1 MFNDRILRVVYIE
14 SALSERKIYDTF
26 AACGKIQAI
35 HASDSYFLEFAYEF
49 SMRQALSMNVPG
61 TTVAAVASSP
71 ALITRFNDILP
82 PARSTLPLFF
92 PSPSPGPSPVPSTSS
107 SAQPAPTT
115 REPGRSAQPRE
126 PLVLPERPSYDQK
139 IGKRVTAKRQASR
152 LTQVHTGPS
161 SSISS
166 AYSQSEAQSTQSSG
180 VLRPSRTAA
189 EHGNAERRIPVSQM
203 NATPV
208 AASTAVFPFPAGQLS
223 TAYSHLHSISPSASP
238 LVPASSSVPS
248 TGYNTTGSFAPQ
260 TYGPT
265 RRQNADAMDIDGDKE
280 NLTISEIPNPL
291 LRTGKDIMAISYPSP
306 SSTLSAPLSRGN
318 NTPSLGNQSTNC
330 STTLSTTT
338 VPQPAV
344 PPTPSP
350 YITLIFRGSQ
360 VNVDLSTLED
370 DPTGIITVLH
380 TTAAS
385 ALERDK
391 WMIVAATYRGSGRL
405 QAALAACATP
415 LPASQSEKEGRH
427 SLANTTNLPPH
438 APIPVSIPIPHT
450 GADKAGGVQEV
461 VGLVELRSAKRRLE
475 EELRTERVV
484 RQRLEGELSDCE
496 AARVRAE
503 AEKTKAEKG
512 KELAEAARAEA
523 DGRAR
528 EAQEGERRARGEVA
542 VNGDGDAGRS
552 LWRGA
557 FGARRSDLANMHGG
571 VDAEFHIR
579 CGEASAAFLRLR
591 TACVVTMASI
601 LLLAGM
607 STSYPSLWSF
617 RDHKCT
623 IWGITVEVMTVLL
636 FLISAVFAAIRVYAV
651 SGKGYI
657 PTGITLVFGIIPII
671 PEFRLFS
678 PAFVS

>member
-166 AYSQSEAQSTQSSG
+166 AYSQSEAQSAQSSG
-180 VLRPSRTAA
+180 VLRPSRAAA

-223 TAYSHLHSISPSASP
+223 TAHSHLHSISPSASP

-280 NLTISEIPNPL
+280 NLTISEIPNPS

-306 SSTLSAPLSRGN
+306 SSTLSAPLSRGK

-405 QAALAACATP
+405 QAALAVGEEMVNVMTAPPVALPITDLKPILLMMSTCHRDLAKQMQAMDPEKSAEHTRRAVRCLQSVYGLDVPREQACATP
-415 LPASQSEKEGRH
+415 LPASQSEKEERH
-427 SLANTTNLPPH
+427 SLANTTNSPPH

-450 GADKAGGVQEV
+450 GADKAGGVQAV

-475 EELRTERVV
+475 EELRTERIV

-528 EAQEGERRARGEVA
+528 EAQEGERRARECFARLGALFTRAAGGEVA
-542 VNGDGDAGRS
+542 VNDDGDAGRS

-557 FGARRSDLANMHGG
+557 FGVG
-571 VDAEFHIR
+571 VAVDKDA
-579 CGEASAAFLRLR
+579 
-591 TACVVTMASI
+591 
-601 LLLAGM
+601 
-607 STSYPSLWSF
+607 
-617 RDHKCT
+617 
-623 IWGITVEVMTVLL
+623 
-636 FLISAVFAAIRVYAV
+636 
-651 SGKGYI
+651 
-657 PTGITLVFGIIPII
+657 
-671 PEFRLFS
+671 
-678 PAFVS
+678 